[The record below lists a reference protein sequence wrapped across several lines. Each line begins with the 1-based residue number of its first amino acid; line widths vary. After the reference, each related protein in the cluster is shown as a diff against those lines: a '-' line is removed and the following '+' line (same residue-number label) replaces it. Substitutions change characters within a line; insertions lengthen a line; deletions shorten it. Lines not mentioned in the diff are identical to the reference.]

1 MPNTDYKSVTGQ
13 MSVLNDTVV
22 LTVGGY
28 GTVGF
33 EIGGTFTGTVTFEGR
48 VGGTWRALAVATL
61 AVPGTFVT
69 TTTAPGS
76 WVGSAAGLT
85 QVRMRFS
92 TATSGTVTGDITAA
106 GV

>member
-1 MPNTDYKSVTGQ
+1 MPNTDYIATHGQ
-13 MSVLNDTVV
+13 MAVLDATIV
-22 LTVGGY
+22 LTVGGF

-48 VGGTWRALAVATL
+48 VGGGWRALAVATL

-69 TTTAPGS
+69 TATAPGS
-76 WVGSAAGLT
+76 WVGSAKGLT

-92 TATSGTVTGDITAA
+92 TATSGTVLGDITAS